1 MLINMVL
8 VFTSLYKVVMHANMK
23 CISIESVPT
32 TAENP
37 EGWLNQSWIALFAY
51 YISPSAFDHLKVPF
65 LIQ

>member
-1 MLINMVL
+1 
-8 VFTSLYKVVMHANMK
+8 MK

-37 EGWLNQSWIALFAY
+37 EGWLNQSWIVLFAY